1 MINFYLISGSCIRNE
16 NIFTAAVK
24 LKLLNWPVFLTKYHC
39 GWGNYCVQLLS
50 FKMITGMIN
59 IRQRGGLSLER
70 LPECLGERL
79 IM

>member
-1 MINFYLISGSCIRNE
+1 MINFYPRSGSGRGSE
-16 NIFTAAVK
+16 NIFMAAVK
-24 LKLLNWPVFLTKYHC
+24 LKLLNWLVFLTKYHC

-70 LPECLGERL
+70 LPG
-79 IM
+79 